1 MVNVTCKP
9 AHKANF
15 IPGTDEIELEEKNTF
30 VAAQELQ
37 ASCTPTMQQKY
48 KRVKPALE
56 GMLEMSSA
64 MGRRNVHAFT
74 PPVIQPLPLPLSE

>member
-15 IPGTDEIELEEKNTF
+15 IPGADEMELVGKNTF

-37 ASCTPTMQQKY
+37 TSCTPTMQQKY
-48 KRVKPALE
+48 KRVKSALE

-64 MGRRNVHAFT
+64 IGRRTGHAF
-74 PPVIQPLPLPLSE
+74 IQSLPRSYIH